1 MSAQPESLDVTTQ
14 KISFDY
20 ESDNGPARH
29 RIGLIALDSDVA
41 TESDFHNMLPEDV
54 MFYTTRIPTVNP
66 LTLDNLRQQAPM
78 LTDAVRKLL
87 PNQRLDSV
95 AYSCTSGTVAIGYDK
110 VAELVR
116 KGDRPDVPVVTPITS
131 AIAALEALEVERIT
145 LLTPYIDSVN
155 QAMRGF
161 LEEHGIT
168 VLNIGSFCL
177 DDDIDIAQVPPEA
190 IYQAALEACQDDA
203 QGLFI
208 SCTALRAV
216 DTIERIEAAIDRP
229 VVTAIQS
236 LFWQSLRASGYAKPV
251 EGFGRL
257 MRL

>member
-168 VLNIGSFCL
+168 VLNIGSFSTTTSTSPRC
-177 DDDIDIAQVPPEA
+177 PPRPSTRRRSRHA
-190 IYQAALEACQDDA
+190 RTTRRACSSHA
-203 QGLFI
+203 PHSGP
-208 SCTALRAV
+208 STPSNGSKPRS
-216 DTIERIEAAIDRP
+216 TGR
-229 VVTAIQS
+229 
-236 LFWQSLRASGYAKPV
+236 WSLRSSRCSGNRYAPRATPNRWKASAG
-251 EGFGRL
+251 
-257 MRL
+257 